1 MAKLEILIAPDRR
14 LRTRCAE
21 VDGVDARV
29 ARLVDDM
36 FETMYAAKGIG
47 LAAPQVGVLERIV
60 VVDCARGEGE
70 EPQPLALVN
79 PEILDRSEEV
89 ETESEGCLSLPE
101 IYVDVPRP
109 AAVRVRYLDRGDTV
123 RELAADGL
131 LARCIQHEI
140 DHLNGRL
147 HVDHLSAVKRNYILR
162 KLGKSK
168 RRDAP

>member
-14 LRTRCAE
+14 LRTRCAGVGG
-21 VDGVDARV
+21 VDGRV
-29 ARLVDDM
+29 AQLLADM

-47 LAAPQVGVLERIV
+47 LAAPQVGVLERIA
-60 VVDCARGEGE
+60 VVDCPCGEGE

-79 PEILDRSEEV
+79 PEIIGRSEEV
-89 ETESEGCLSLPE
+89 GIENEGCLSLPE
-101 IYVDVPRP
+101 VYVDVPRP
-109 AAVRVRYLDRGDTV
+109 VAVTVRYLDGGGAA
-123 RELAADGL
+123 RELEADGL

-168 RRDAP
+168 RRD

>member
-21 VDGVDARV
+21 VDGVDGRT
-29 ARLVDDM
+29 ARLLADM

-47 LAAPQVGVLERIV
+47 LAAPQVGVLERIA

-70 EPQPLALVN
+70 EPRPLALVN
-79 PEILDRSEEV
+79 PEIIGRSEEL

-101 IYVDVPRP
+101 VYVDVSRP
-109 AAVRVRYLDRGDTV
+109 AAVTVRYLDGGGAV
-123 RELAADGL
+123 RELDADGL

-168 RRDAP
+168 RRD